1 MSAAF
6 TYYVITLLVY
16 MGCNAIMVLGLNM
29 QFGQAAIIN
38 FSYYILVAV
47 GGYVAGLTVL
57 GPPQPVASG
66 GTQYLFGLTLP
77 WPIPVIA
84 AGLAGALLALLVG
97 MIAVRR
103 LRSDYLAV
111 ATLVVGEVTWLL
123 TGNTTSV
130 VNGWNGLTGIPQ
142 PLADVL
148 NVPQQQY
155 QWTYLGI
162 VLVVTIV
169 SFLVMQRL
177 THSPFGRSLRAIREN
192 EYTAAACGKDVFRLR
207 MIAMVIGGAIAAVG
221 GALFIGFIGTVQ
233 PSMWNVPETFVIFAA
248 LIVGGRGNNWGAVLG
263 AILVPVGFLEATR
276 LLPQTWIDPNLVD
289 PLRWII
295 IGTVLILVLY
305 FRPQGIIPEPKA
317 KFPEIPRQVGHDA
330 EVSKCVSRAAGAE
343 R

>member
-1 MSAAF
+1 MSTAF
-6 TYYVITLLVY
+6 TYYVILLLVY
-16 MGCNAIMVLGLNM
+16 MGCNAMMVLGLNL
-29 QFGQAAIIN
+29 QFGMAAIIN

-47 GGYVAGLTVL
+47 GGYAAGLSVL
-57 GPPQPVASG
+57 GPPQPAESG
-66 GTQYLFGLTLP
+66 GTQYLFGFTLP
-77 WPIPVIA
+77 WPLPVLA
-84 AGLAGALLALLVG
+84 AGGAGALAALLVG
-97 MIAVRR
+97 IIAVRR

-111 ATLVVGEVTWLL
+111 ATLVVGDVTWLL

-142 PLADVL
+142 PLVDTLPVTQL
-148 NVPQQQY
+148 QY
-155 QWTYLGI
+155 QWIYLGI
-162 VLVVTIV
+162 VLFFTLV

-177 THSPFGRSLRAIREN
+177 SHSPFGRSLRAIREN

-207 MIAMVIGGAIAAVG
+207 MTAMIVGGAIAGVG
-221 GALFIGFIGTVQ
+221 GCLFIEFIGTVQ

-276 LLPQTWIDPNLVD
+276 LLPQDWIISQTLLD

-305 FRPQGIIPEPKA
+305 FRPQGILPERKA
-317 KFPEIPRQVGHDA
+317 RFPRLDQADGRDRRAGLPS
-330 EVSKCVSRAAGAE
+330 EVRE
-343 R
+343 